1 VHYSGVLILASPGQL
16 GECVR
21 ELDALPGVEVR
32 FRYPESGRI
41 IAVQESET
49 IDSQEDGL
57 RRIRALP
64 QVMSAGLVYHH
75 VNDAPAIS
83 EPGS

>member
-1 VHYSGVLILASPGQL
+1 VHYSGVLILVSPGRL

-21 ELDALPGVEVR
+21 ELDALSGVEIR

-49 IDSQEDGL
+49 AESQEDGL

-75 VNDAPAIS
+75 VNDEPVIS